1 MVDGQ
6 TSEVGGRAQ
15 KPVEVGS
22 RKELDP
28 APNLNQLMAETTV
41 QEKNEDTR
49 DCNTNKLCPGKIIY
63 TVQQI

>member
-6 TSEVGGRAQ
+6 TSEVGERAR

-28 APNLNQLMAETTV
+28 APNLNQLMEETTV
-41 QEKNEDTR
+41 QETK
-49 DCNTNKLCPGKIIY
+49 KIHE
-63 TVQQI
+63 TVTPTSLVLVRLYYP